1 MKQTLFPFFF
11 ILLSLS
17 LSAQKV
23 ALVLSGGGAKGLA
36 HIGVIRALEENNIP
50 IDYVCGTSMGAIV
63 AGLYAA
69 GYSPDQMEELFKSEQ
84 FKFWSTGKIQEEYR
98 YYFNKLEETPAW
110 LRFDLEKKNDK
121 LKLLLPTHIIP
132 EEQID
137 FAFMEMFSTTNA
149 LCNYD
154 FNQLFVPFFC
164 VATDVYD
171 NKEVQLSSGDLG
183 EAIRASMTFP
193 FYFKPIEIDG
203 ALVFD
208 GGLVNNFPAKNA
220 IDTFHPDIIIGNK
233 VANNAGKPDED
244 DIMIQLENLIMQKTN
259 YEIPKDKGILI
270 ESNFSNVGLL
280 DFDKI
285 DTIAAT
291 GYRNAEQLLDSIK
304 SRISRRVEHD
314 DVQKK
319 REAFNRRKPKLL
331 FQNVQVEGVHD
342 ALQRKYIIQSIK
354 HRDDTIDLEELR
366 KEYFKLVSN
375 PQIRAIRPVSIYNP
389 QTGYFDLHLKVK
401 QQKPLEINFGGNVST
416 KPINQGFL
424 GLDYRFFKN
433 RAYTLSSNIYFGRFY
448 SSAKVGGR
456 IDFPSKLPVYLSGFL
471 TFNRW
476 DYYASNNEFFF
487 EDVVPPAVIADDNN
501 LRFELGFPVGT
512 RGKLVVNSSF
522 NDRTDKYYLQTTIE
536 KNDEQDK
543 TSFNSFSSAVAFEE
557 NSFNYKQFPTEGIN
571 SKLSATFISGEESY
585 IPGTASSETGL
596 FEEENH
602 NHHYWQLGALY
613 DNYFQLNRKFT
624 LGVFGEG
631 IYNNKGL
638 FSNYY
643 SSILSAPAFAPTPFS
658 KTLISNNF
666 RSNKYLAEGLK
677 TIFHLGNQ
685 LHFRLEGYA
694 YLPLRKIEMNDNL
707 TANIQK
713 FDLGNTSFMG
723 LGGFVYHTNVGPV
736 SLTANYFDNN
746 DTKWY
751 MVFSFGYVL
760 FNKKGY

>member
-1 MKQTLFPFFF
+1 
-11 ILLSLS
+11 
-17 LSAQKV
+17 
-23 ALVLSGGGAKGLA
+23 
-36 HIGVIRALEENNIP
+36 
-50 IDYVCGTSMGAIV
+50 
-63 AGLYAA
+63 
-69 GYSPDQMEELFKSEQ
+69 
-84 FKFWSTGKIQEEYR
+84 
-98 YYFNKLEETPAW
+98 
-110 LRFDLEKKNDK
+110 
-121 LKLLLPTHIIP
+121 
-132 EEQID
+132 
-137 FAFMEMFSTTNA
+137 
-149 LCNYD
+149 
-154 FNQLFVPFFC
+154 
-164 VATDVYD
+164 
-171 NKEVQLSSGDLG
+171 
-183 EAIRASMTFP
+183 MTFP

-270 ESNFSNVGLL
+270 ESNFSDVGLL